1 MPYSLLCLA
10 NNTSIVKH
18 FSGLKSKVMR
28 IYKRKAHV
36 HHYTQY
42 MEQSV
47 FDEAIETLEDLM
59 KSYMRMGNPRQA
71 RSNRLQ
77 VAF

>member
-1 MPYSLLCLA
+1 
-10 NNTSIVKH
+10 
-18 FSGLKSKVMR
+18 
-28 IYKRKAHV
+28 
-36 HHYTQY
+36 

-47 FDEAIETLEDLM
+47 FEEALETLEDLM

-71 RSNRLQ
+71 SSNRLQ